1 MNSAVTVEGIQKRIF
16 LLREQK
22 IMLDPDLAEL
32 YGVETK
38 TFNRAVKRNRDR
50 FPDDFMFQLRREEY
64 DDLKSHFGT
73 SSWGGRR
80 YMPYAFTEHGVVM
93 LSSVLTSERAIQMNI
108 AIVRAFVRLREL
120 LANNK
125 DLANRLEQ
133 LEHALDQHTS
143 VINIL
148 ADEINN
154 LKAIPDSPR
163 RQIGFRP
170 ED

>member
-22 IMLDPDLAEL
+22 IMLDSDLAEL

-64 DDLKSHFGT
+64 DDLKSQFGT

-80 YMPYAFTEHGVVM
+80 YMPYAFTEQGVAM
-93 LSSVLTSERAIQMNI
+93 LSSVLRSKRAVDRSAMFP
-108 AIVRAFVRLREL
+108 VPPPDWTLEL
-120 LANNK
+120 EGTK
-125 DLANRLEQ
+125 Q
-133 LEHALDQHTS
+133 W
-143 VINIL
+143 
-148 ADEINN
+148 
-154 LKAIPDSPR
+154 
-163 RQIGFRP
+163 
-170 ED
+170 